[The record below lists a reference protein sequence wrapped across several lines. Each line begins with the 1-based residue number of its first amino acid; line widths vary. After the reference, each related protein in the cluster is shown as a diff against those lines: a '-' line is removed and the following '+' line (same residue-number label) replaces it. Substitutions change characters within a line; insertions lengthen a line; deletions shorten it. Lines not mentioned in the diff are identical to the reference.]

1 MLQAIRDRAQGI
13 FAWVMLIAVGV
24 PFALWGIQNYIETG
38 KENPAAVVGDREIF
52 DREVSRA
59 YEQSLNNLVGIED
72 FDEKNLRKQAL
83 ERLINDEVIA
93 QSAEA
98 RSLVVTDNEA
108 REVIKTLP
116 YFQTDGKFDKDKY
129 KVMLSSQGM
138 SPEQFVAQV
147 RRGLLAEQFQRG
159 VTESAFVTKTEAESF
174 QRLKDQER
182 DLAYAKIALTPPTR
196 SYTDAEVEAYYR
208 EHLQD
213 FRNPEQV
220 SIQYIALSLEELAKS
235 VQITDEELQ
244 KLYDEQKSSFETPER
259 RKISHILIPLEN
271 NDEAADKAAR
281 DKAMAVRE
289 RIVSKGEDF
298 AAVAKEVSGDP
309 VSAKKGGD
317 LGFLV
322 KEAQEPPFTEAAQA
336 LSMGQVSEP
345 VKTSFGYHL
354 IKLTELVPSKI
365 KPFDEVKQELR
376 NTTQRNRAETTF
388 YERGQKLAEQTFEHP
403 DSLES
408 AAQQLGLSIQETGF
422 FTREAGDGLAKEESI
437 RKTAFSEDVLNGRNS
452 EPVELENEKAIVLRV
467 KEHHNSSDKPL
478 SEVRETILTRL
489 REEASRAA
497 AAKRGQELVQSVKSG
512 KSLKE
517 AAQAMGL
524 TVTMTGPVRRDNR
537 DLPPELIRSAFT
549 LGRPE
554 AGKTATGQVALPDGS
569 QLVYS
574 LLEVKEGSKAAK
586 DPKEAEVASQF
597 MARNGSQQEFGAF
610 VGRLRELLDVKIN
623 EKN

>member
-116 YFQTDGKFDKDKY
+116 YFQTDGNFDKDKY

-159 VTESAFVTKTEAESF
+159 VTESAFVTKVEAESF

-196 SYTDAEVEAYYR
+196 DYTDAEVEAYYR

-220 SIQYIALSLEELAKS
+220 SIQYIALSLEELARN
-235 VQITDEELQ
+235 VQVTDDELQ
-244 KLYDEQKSSFETPER
+244 KLYDEQKSSFATPER
-259 RKISHILIPLEN
+259 RKISHILIPLDKS
-271 NDEAADKAAR
+271 DEAADKAAR
-281 DKAMAVRE
+281 EKAMAARE
-289 RIVSKGEDF
+289 RIVTKGEDF

-322 KEAQEPPFTEAAQA
+322 KEAQEPAFTEAAEA
-336 LSMGQVSEP
+336 LSSGQVSEP

-354 IKLTELVPSKI
+354 IQLTELVPAKL

-408 AAQQLGLSIQETGF
+408 AAQQLGLNIQETGF
-422 FTREAGDGLAKEESI
+422 FTRETGEGLAKEESI

-478 SEVRETILTRL
+478 SEIRETILTRL
-489 REEASRAA
+489 REEAARAA

-512 KSLKE
+512 KSLKD

-524 TVTMTGPVRRDNR
+524 TVVTTGPVRRDNHE
-537 DLPPELIRSAFT
+537 LPPELIRSAFT

-574 LLEVKEGSKAAK
+574 LLEVKEGTKAAK
-586 DPKEAEVASQF
+586 DPKEAELASQF

-610 VGRLRELLDVKIN
+610 VGRLRELLDVKIT

>member
-13 FAWVMLIAVGV
+13 FAWVMLLAVGV

-38 KENPAAVVGDREIF
+38 KENPAATVGDREIF
-52 DREVSRA
+52 DREVTRA
-59 YEQSLNNLVGIED
+59 YEQTLNSLVGIED

-83 ERLINDEVIA
+83 ESLVNDEVIA

-129 KVMLSSQGM
+129 KVMLSSQGL

-147 RRGLLAEQFQRG
+147 RRGLLAEQLQRG
-159 VTESAFVTKTEAESF
+159 VTESAFVTTTEADLF

-182 DLAYAKIALTPPTR
+182 DLAYAKIAPVPATR
-196 SYTDAEVEAYYR
+196 TYTDAEVEAYYR
-208 EHLQD
+208 EHVQE
-213 FRNPEQV
+213 FKNPEKV
-220 SIQYIALSLEELAKS
+220 SIQYISLSLEDLAKD
-235 VQITDEELQ
+235 VQISDEDLH
-244 KLYDEQKSSFETPER
+244 KLYDEQKASFQTPER
-259 RKISHILIPLEN
+259 RKVSHILIPLQGG
-271 NDEAADKAAR
+271 DQTADKAAR
-281 DKAMAVRE
+281 DKAMATRE
-289 RIVSKGEDF
+289 RIVSQGEDF
-298 AAVAKEVSGDP
+298 AAVAKDVSGDP

-322 KEAQEPPFTEAAQA
+322 KEAQEPSFTQAAEALAA
-336 LSMGQVSEP
+336 GQISDP

-354 IKLTELVPSKI
+354 IKVTELVPSKL

-403 DSLES
+403 DSLEA
-408 AAQQLGLSIQETGF
+408 AAQQLGLKIQETGL
-422 FTREAGDGLAKEESI
+422 FTREAGEGLAIDETI

-452 EPVELENEKAIVLRV
+452 EPVELENQKAIVLRL
-467 KEHHNSSDKPL
+467 KEHHASSEKPL
-478 SEVRETILTRL
+478 AEVREGIIAHL
-489 REEASRAA
+489 RDEAARAD
-497 AAKRGQELVQSVKSG
+497 AAKRGQELVQAVRGG
-512 KSLKE
+512 KTLKE

-524 TVTMTGPVRRDNR
+524 TVVKTGPIRRDNHE
-537 DLPPELIRSAFT
+537 LPAELIRSAFT
-549 LGRPE
+549 AGRPE
-554 AGKTATGQVALPDGS
+554 AGKIATAQVALQDGS

-574 LLEVKEGSKAAK
+574 LLEIKEGSHVAK
-586 DPKEAEVASQF
+586 DSKEAEAVNQYI
-597 MARNGSQQEFGAF
+597 ARNGAQQEFGAF
-610 VGRLRELLDVKIN
+610 VGRLRELLNVKIT